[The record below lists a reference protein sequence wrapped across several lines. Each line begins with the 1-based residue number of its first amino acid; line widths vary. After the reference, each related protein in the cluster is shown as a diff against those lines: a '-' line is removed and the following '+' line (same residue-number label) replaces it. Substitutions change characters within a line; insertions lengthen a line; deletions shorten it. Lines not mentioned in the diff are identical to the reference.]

1 MLIKKILGSLTLKH
15 GNLAIAKLANGYYA
29 VGNLFYGKDV
39 KEDEQINDFDH
50 AFEKW
55 SDTIDALPVS
65 EFE

>member
-1 MLIKKILGSLTLKH
+1 MIIKKILGSLTLKH

-39 KEDEQINDFDH
+39 KENEQIGDFNH

-55 SDTIDALPVS
+55 SDTIETLPVS